1 VKGADVVINSVGV
14 LASTGKQTFDA
25 VHDEGARAVARAAK
39 AAGAKAFIHVSA
51 IGADAQSNARYARS
65 KAEGERAVLEEF
77 PGAIILRP
85 SIVFGPEDEFFNRF
99 AAMAQ
104 MSPFLPLIGGGQTK
118 FQPVYVGDVAAAIK
132 AVVDGNAKP
141 GTIYELGGPEVLSFR
156 ELLERTMTYAERNR
170 FFLRL
175 PFWAAKLQ
183 AIATSPL
190 PNSLRPVTLDQIRLL
205 QRDNVVSKKAIDD
218 GRTLAGLGITHPHSI
233 ESIVPGYLERFKR
246 KGQYASYRG

>member
-1 VKGADVVINSVGV
+1 
-14 LASTGKQTFDA
+14 
-25 VHDEGARAVARAAK
+25 
-39 AAGAKAFIHVSA
+39 
-51 IGADAQSNARYARS
+51 
-65 KAEGERAVLEEF
+65 
-77 PGAIILRP
+77 
-85 SIVFGPEDEFFNRF
+85 
-99 AAMAQ
+99 
-104 MSPFLPLIGGGQTK
+104 
-118 FQPVYVGDVAAAIK
+118 
-132 AVVDGNAKP
+132 
-141 GTIYELGGPEVLSFR
+141 LGGPEVLSFR
-156 ELLERTMTYAERNR
+156 ELLERTMAYAERNR

-233 ESIVPGYLERFKR
+233 QAIVPGYLERFKR